1 MKKTLFFLLSLL
13 MFVSCYDDTGLRQQM
28 QDFED
33 RLAGIAGTMIAPIS
47 SQITGINTSI
57 EELKEVDADLKSYI
71 DNLKSVA
78 EDLEKRLTA
87 TEEHLEGVDT
97 LKSKLEVA
105 NAALEDLVASDV
117 AFDKKL
123 ADLQSYLEDNLK
135 SSKDWAKSAYA
146 TLDQY
151 DSLQTELSKIKA
163 TLDKVGKEMG
173 AMAEDLGQQL
183 SDAIAYSESSMKAWV
198 NKKLAESYYDM
209 AAVDANLAELEK
221 AYKDADES
229 ILESLAQQQAAL
241 DKAKQD
247 ITEEYEKA
255 ISDAVKTN
263 DGVLNLDIADA
274 IKTAQ
279 EELQAQLEE
288 IGGVLETMEGRLA
301 ILESKFINRIQSLVY
316 VPEYTDG
323 KAVVLEGQDEFELKF
338 LVTPVK
344 LASAVQTL
352 WQVDTKV
359 ITANLC
365 YSEGPASKPVLDNTN
380 PLKVK
385 SVTASEEGLLT
396 FRIKLERMNA
406 DLWKEGSVTM
416 VYIHITD
423 GNNDRTSEM
432 ITLDA
437 ATSFEDHLELPI
449 SAPGIPSGSSA
460 NCYIISKAGKY
471 TLKAVKGHSSD
482 PVGPLVTAEVLW
494 ESTGERTNEGD
505 LISSVSYH
513 DGKIGF
519 TTAETFREGNA
530 VIAAKGASGNIL
542 WSWHIWMTDEPESQN
557 YYRGAGVM
565 MDRNLGATS
574 ATPGEVGS
582 LGLFYQWGRKDPFLG
597 SSSRRAN
604 EAVPSTISWPEAVQS
619 DETTGTVDYTLA
631 HPTTFVAGNEVNS
644 DWQFNHDNT
653 LWTSS
658 KSIYDPCPVGWHVP
672 AGGYKGAWT
681 VALGFG
687 EAYTDSFTSSYGID
701 FSTDFGAA
709 ESIWYPASGLLGQD
723 GDLAEVGD
731 AGYYWSVT
739 HGDSGV
745 YALRFKDNGRVDHRD
760 FQAAPCL
767 GYSVRCVK
775 GGHASSSDD
784 SEDSGD
790 NSGGGSSG
798 SGGGDFYFDWAT
810 DITPEKE
817 TANSYI
823 VNKMGMYK
831 FKAYKGNS
839 QELAGSPSSVDP
851 VGEIAKA
858 EVLWESFGASYAPEV
873 GELIS
878 DVVYDYPY
886 IGFTTASTFREGN
899 AVIAAKD
906 ASGNIL
912 WSWHIWLTDYP
923 VDQIYYNSAG
933 TLMDRNLGATSAT
946 PGEVGTLGLMYQW
959 GRKDPFLGSSSIS
972 ENKLALSTITWPDPV
987 QSDASVGTVAYA
999 VSNPT
1004 TFITAG
1010 SNDDWQYEQ
1019 DYTRWQSSKSKY
1031 DPCPVGWRVPDGGDT
1046 GVWAD
1051 AYGAGGNNS
1060 GLTYDSTN
1068 GGINFFWSF
1077 GNDFTIWYPT
1087 AGYRSYN
1094 SASLNHVGVYGRFW
1108 SHSLDEDMLP
1118 IRFVITKD
1126 GTMYMNYSYPFAD
1139 AYPVRC
1145 LKDGSRRPVP
1155 NNPGNTP
1162 DPEPEPDPTPEPGED
1177 LSNAESLVTSFGTAN
1192 SYIVSRA
1199 GTYKFP
1205 TVKGNSLTSV
1215 GAVAKAEVLW
1225 ETFGTSETPSVGDLV
1240 SAVSYSDGYI
1250 SFKTADSYREGNA
1263 LIAAKDA
1270 SDNTLWSWHIWM
1282 TDKPAEQ
1289 VYYNGAGTMMDRN
1302 LGATSATPGDAGALG
1317 LLYQWGRK
1325 DPFLGS
1331 SSISEGVVAAST
1343 ITWPYA
1349 VQSDATSGTI
1359 DYAVANPMTFIV
1371 EEQHGD
1377 WQIEP
1382 DYNRWQSSKTIYDP
1396 CPVGWRV
1403 PDGGENGVWVDAS
1416 GVVWYG
1422 KDYDFYDELNKGVD
1436 FTNVFSMDQMV
1447 WYPSAHCRAPYSGQ
1461 LGRTYNWGVYW
1472 SCTYYNGYYDEP
1484 YSMGFTSDNLWN
1496 STTYQGAYGLSV
1508 RCLKDGSRTPSQD
1521 NPAPTPDSDP
1531 TPDPVPDPTP
1541 DPAPPPAKIDYV
1553 DEYGINH
1560 GPGIKIDDVIW
1571 APVNCGYHATDYQW
1585 GKLYQWGRKYG
1596 QGYSGTLYNGDRNV
1610 IGKTSDVDTPTFVSA
1625 SVSLDEG
1632 QSLTNKNVFFVAS
1645 KSTGKDWLYP
1655 QDNTLWNAGTD
1666 KSPIKTANDPCPE
1679 GWRVPTDTEL
1689 SSLWVNSSDWTE
1701 NSLGQTGYWFTG
1713 SNPYSENVPKVFLP
1727 AAGRRYW
1734 DGSANFRGDSG
1745 EYCSSG
1751 TSVYLDYEFAE
1762 GLLLQKEGICGY
1774 ADGRAFG
1781 NSVRCVQ
1788 E

>member
-1 MKKTLFFLLSLL
+1 MKKTLLFLLSLL
-13 MFVSCYDDTGLRQQM
+13 VLVSCYDDTGLRQQM

-33 RLAGIAGTMIAPIS
+33 RLAGLAGTMIAPIS
-47 SQITGINTSI
+47 SQIAGINTSI
-57 EELKEVDADLKSYI
+57 SELKEVDADLKSYI

-78 EDLEKRLTA
+78 EDLESRLA
-87 TEEHLEGVDT
+87 VTEEHLEGVDT

-105 NAALEDLVASDV
+105 DAAIKDLTASDA
-117 AFDKKL
+117 AFEKKL
-123 ADLQSYLEDNLK
+123 ADLQSYLDENLK
-135 SSKDWAKSAYA
+135 SSKDWAGAAYA

-151 DSLQTELSKIKA
+151 ESFQTELSKIKA

-229 ILESLAQQQAAL
+229 ILEDIEQQQTAL
-241 DKAKQD
+241 DKAKLEIAD
-247 ITEEYEKA
+247 EYKKA
-255 ISDAVKTN
+255 ISEAVKTN
-263 DGVLNLDIADA
+263 DGVLSSDIADA
-274 IKTAQ
+274 VKTAQ

-288 IGGVLETMEGRLA
+288 IGGVLDSMEGRLA

-352 WQVDTKV
+352 WQVNTKV

-380 PLKVK
+380 PLKIK
-385 SVTASEEGLLT
+385 SVTATAEGLLT
-396 FRIKLERMNA
+396 FRIKLEKINA
-406 DLWKEGSVTM
+406 GFWKDGSVTM
-416 VYIHITD
+416 VYVHITD
-423 GNNDRTSEM
+423 GDNNRTSEM

-437 ATSFEDHLELPI
+437 ATSFEDHLELPLP
-449 SAPGIPSGSSA
+449 SPGVPSGSSA

-494 ESTGERTNEGD
+494 ESTGERINEGD

-530 VIAAKGASGNIL
+530 VIAAKDASGNIL

-557 YYRGAGVM
+557 YYRGAGAM

-574 ATPGEVGS
+574 ATPGEVGA
-582 LGLFYQWGRKDPFLG
+582 LGLFYQWGRKDPFL
-597 SSSRRAN
+597 SSSSNRAN
-604 EAVPSTISWPEAVQS
+604 EDVLSTISWPAAVQS

-631 HPTTFVAGNEVNS
+631 HPTTFVTKNDVNS
-644 DWQFNHDNT
+644 DWQFNQDKT

-687 EAYTDSFTSSYGID
+687 EAYTDSFTSNYGID

-709 ESIWYPASGLLGQD
+709 ESIWYPASGFLGD
-723 GDLAEVGD
+723 GGSLDEVGD
-731 AGYYWSVT
+731 VGCYWSVT

-745 YALRFKDNGRVDHRD
+745 YALRFNDNGRVDHRNY
-760 FQAAPCL
+760 QADPCL

-784 SEDSGD
+784 SGDSEDSGD
-790 NSGGGSSG
+790 NSGGGS

-839 QELAGSPSSVDP
+839 QELAGASSSVDP
-851 VGEIAKA
+851 VGEIARV
-858 EVLWESFGASYAPEV
+858 EVLWESFGTSYAPET

-946 PGEVGTLGLMYQW
+946 PGEVGALGLMYQW

-1010 SNDDWQYEQ
+1010 GNDDWQYEQ

-1046 GVWAD
+1046 GVWAE
-1051 AYGAGGNNS
+1051 AYGADGYNS
-1060 GLTYDSTN
+1060 DLTYDSTN

-1118 IRFVITKD
+1118 IRFAITNF
-1126 GTMYMNYSYPFAD
+1126 GSMYMNDSYPFAD

-1177 LSNAESLVTSFGTAN
+1177 LSKAESLETSFGTAN

-1270 SDNTLWSWHIWM
+1270 SDNILWSWHIWM

-1302 LGATSATPGDAGALG
+1302 LGATSATPGDNGSWG

-1325 DPFLGS
+1325 DPFLGQALIS
-1331 SSISEGVVAAST
+1331 SGATTHNRWAPVWSSIS
-1343 ITWPYA
+1343 WPEP
-1349 VQSDATSGTI
+1349 VLSDSATGTI
-1359 DYAVANPMTFIV
+1359 EYTIANPTVFIITQ
-1371 EEQHGD
+1371 EEYNVD
-1377 WQIEP
+1377 WQYIS
-1382 DYNRWQSSKTIYDP
+1382 DNTRWQVQKTEYDP
-1396 CPVGWRV
+1396 CPAGWRV
-1403 PDGGENGVWVDAS
+1403 PDGGENSIWAKAIGSSEPYYDHTDYTYYGFDFSNKFGNAS
-1416 GVVWYG
+1416 
-1422 KDYDFYDELNKGVD
+1422 
-1436 FTNVFSMDQMV
+1436 SI
-1447 WYPSAHCRAPYSGQ
+1447 WYPATGVLWCQDAV
-1461 LGRTYNWGVYW
+1461 LYNI
-1472 SCTYYNGYYDEP
+1472 NIGYYWTVVND
-1484 YSMGFTSDNLWN
+1484 YSEVVNLRLD
-1496 STTYQGAYGLSV
+1496 TYRDGRIWPSLKVWKIRAHGYAV
-1508 RCLKDGSRTPSQD
+1508 RCQKEGTGHSGSSI
-1521 NPAPTPDSDP
+1521 
-1531 TPDPVPDPTP
+1531 PTP
-1541 DPAPPPAKIDYV
+1541 DPAPSTAKIDYV
-1553 DEYGINH
+1553 DEYGVNH
-1560 GPGIKIDDVIW
+1560 GKGVEIDGIVW

-1596 QGYSGTLYNGDRNV
+1596 QGYEGLLWVNSKSEGIVSDATVPEIVSGS
-1610 IGKTSDVDTPTFVSA
+1610 TSLIT
-1625 SVSLDEG
+1625 G
-1632 QSLTNKNVFFVAS
+1632 QSESNKNIFYVGSYDS
-1645 KSTGKDWLYP
+1645 KYDWLYP
-1655 QDNTLWNAGTD
+1655 SDSALWNSG
-1666 KSPIKTANDPCPE
+1666 KEESPQRSEYDPCPD
-1679 GWRVPTDTEL
+1679 GWRVPTWSEL
-1689 SSLWVNSSDWTE
+1689 ERLIQNHSSWTTNSE
-1701 NSLGQTGYWFTG
+1701 NQSGYWFSG
-1713 SNPYSENVPKVFLP
+1713 SSSYTKGAPQVFFP
-1727 AAGRRYW
+1727 AAGYFRQ
-1734 DGSANFRGDSG
+1734 DGVTGLYRGDCGDYWVSTPYDYG
-1745 EYCSSG
+1745 EYHDAYCLYFFKNDNVSKN
-1751 TSVYLDYEFAE
+1751 FNHR
-1762 GLLLQKEGICGY
+1762 GY
-1774 ADGRAFG
+1774 GR
-1781 NSVRCVQ
+1781 SVRCVQ